1 MSKFSDKII
10 KYLTSVRDG
19 LLVVQYG
26 QVEKK
31 VKKQLKRKN
40 RKNKKWKHKLKNGE
54 IVML

>member
-1 MSKFSDKII
+1 MSKFSDWLI

-26 QVEKK
+26 QAERK

-40 RKNKKWKHKLKNGE
+40 RKNKK
-54 IVML
+54 